1 MTRYA
6 IALALTLAIEVPVYT
21 WLLWRVG
28 AVAQRRG
35 AFVAAVV
42 NLVSHPLAFLVAHPA
57 LRHATG
63 ETASLVVVELAVM
76 AGEAW
81 AAARLT
87 RRVPAALIAAAAA
100 NAASLTIGVLLW

>member
-1 MTRYA
+1 MTRSA
-6 IALALTLAIEVPVYT
+6 VALALTLAIEVPIYIG
-21 WLLWRVG
+21 LLWRVG
-28 AVAQRRG
+28 NVRVRRG
-35 AFVAAVV
+35 AFVALVV
-42 NLVSHPLAFLVAHPA
+42 NLVSHPLAFVVVHPM

-63 ETASLVVVELAVM
+63 VTASLVVVELAVM

-87 RRVPAALIAAAAA
+87 RQPPAALVAAAAA